1 MISDPARAESSHVG
15 RIPVRNIWLLMLYAS
30 ELFRQLNRGRRVAI
44 EEHPDDIPD
53 LVAEVLAHLVERRLR
68 RNLSFGY
75 QPKVAVL
82 SRVRGRI
89 DLLRTERF
97 QLLTRG
103 KVACRYEDLT
113 INTPRNRFV
122 RAALDDIARIVR
134 CKQLAGRCRALSA
147 SLKRIGVTGEKP
159 SRSEVSG
166 DRIGRHDADDQ
177 FMVSAAHL
185 SFDLALPTEAPGGK
199 LLPLPEREITWVR
212 LLFEKAVAGFYDV
225 VLSPEGWH
233 INPGKPI
240 GWQIGEKTPGIDKI
254 LPSMRTDVVLDHC
267 KSGRRIVIDT
277 KFTSILTQGWYRDET
292 LRSGYVYQIYAY
304 LRSQE
309 GKDPLDLNASGLLL
323 HPSID
328 KMVDESVVI
337 QGHAIRF
344 ATVDLDATASEIRR
358 QLLRVVEFSNES
370 QN

>member
-1 MISDPARAESSHVG
+1 
-15 RIPVRNIWLLMLYAS
+15 
-30 ELFRQLNRGRRVAI
+30 
-44 EEHPDDIPD
+44 
-53 LVAEVLAHLVERRLR
+53 
-68 RNLSFGY
+68 
-75 QPKVAVL
+75 
-82 SRVRGRI
+82 
-89 DLLRTERF
+89 
-97 QLLTRG
+97 
-103 KVACRYEDLT
+103 
-113 INTPRNRFV
+113 
-122 RAALDDIARIVR
+122 
-134 CKQLAGRCRALSA
+134 
-147 SLKRIGVTGEKP
+147 
-159 SRSEVSG
+159 
-166 DRIGRHDADDQ
+166 
-177 FMVSAAHL
+177 MVSAAHL